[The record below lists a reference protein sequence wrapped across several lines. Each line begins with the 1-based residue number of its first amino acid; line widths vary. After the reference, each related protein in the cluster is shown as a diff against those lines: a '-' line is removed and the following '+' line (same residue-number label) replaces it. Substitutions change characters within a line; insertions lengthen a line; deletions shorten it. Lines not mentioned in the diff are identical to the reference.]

1 MSTQRTPPNTLN
13 LSGNKTRIQLHGTD
27 PNPNILMESDNE
39 CSTLTRRQ
47 KRKIPEPSEESSLMQ
62 ELRRMFN
69 DFNKQQNQKIETL
82 ITSINEIK
90 QQNVEIRESI
100 SFLSAKY
107 DDVLKELEHIKEEN
121 NLKTCLI
128 NSLEQKI

>member
-13 LSGNKTRIQLHGTD
+13 LSANKTRIQLHGSD
-27 PNPNILMESDNE
+27 PHLNIHMESDNE

-107 DDVLKELEHIKEEN
+107 DDVLKELEHIK
-121 NLKTCLI
+121 K
-128 NSLEQKI
+128 KIV

>member
-1 MSTQRTPPNTLN
+1 
-13 LSGNKTRIQLHGTD
+13 
-27 PNPNILMESDNE
+27 
-39 CSTLTRRQ
+39 
-47 KRKIPEPSEESSLMQ
+47 MQ

-121 NLKTCLI
+121 SLKTCLI
-128 NSLEQKI
+128 NSLEQKIELLERNARSTMAEIKNIPRAQYENKNELISLVKNLGEIINMKILDTDIKDVFSAKG